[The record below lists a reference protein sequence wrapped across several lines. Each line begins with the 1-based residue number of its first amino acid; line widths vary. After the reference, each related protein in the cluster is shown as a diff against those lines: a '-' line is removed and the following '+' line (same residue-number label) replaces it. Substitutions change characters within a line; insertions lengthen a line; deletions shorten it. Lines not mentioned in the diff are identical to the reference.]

1 MPGIGTTRVSRPFP
15 NGDALPG
22 FPEAHKSR
30 AKTPRSGGGRRSRW
44 KTADGTIIERDYL
57 HNTVEVYDASGRRHL
72 GDFDPWDARQVGPA
86 DPARH
91 VEP

>member
-1 MPGIGTTRVSRPFP
+1 MAIRFLASLKRI
-15 NGDALPG
+15 NR
-22 FPEAHKSR
+22 E
-30 AKTPRSGGGRRSRW
+30 PRRRDQAVGAGADGRRQ
-44 KTADGTIIERDYL
+44 TAQRDYL